1 MKLLKLITKGI
12 LIILLLQF
20 LVSIFMIIQAL
31 TKSILGDDTI
41 GLWILGWLVIS
52 IDLIV
57 FGIINWKVLK
67 KENINTIIFSIV
79 STLLLTIIPIS
90 LIIYYIL

>member
-1 MKLLKLITKGI
+1 
-12 LIILLLQF
+12 
-20 LVSIFMIIQAL
+20 MIIQAL